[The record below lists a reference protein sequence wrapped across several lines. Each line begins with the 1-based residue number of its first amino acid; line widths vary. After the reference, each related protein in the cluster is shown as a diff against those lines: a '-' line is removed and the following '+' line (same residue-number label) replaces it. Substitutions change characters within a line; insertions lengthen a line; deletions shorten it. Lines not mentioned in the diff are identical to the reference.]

1 MSPDMHTQHV
11 KYSKG

>member
-11 KYSKG
+11 RYSKG